1 MTYIPA
7 PLSIFKNVW
16 KLRPG
21 HYLKINK
28 EGKWKDCE
36 YWNIPVRTPQWSDYK
51 KAKKK
56 LYLLL
61 RKSVKRRMVSDVP
74 VGAFLSGGVDSGSIV
89 GLMSKISDKKIDTF
103 TIGSSIQEYDE
114 RSRANEIVKKNGTNH
129 HEKIFDYAAFPAIVD
144 MIISQ
149 MDEPFAD
156 SSELSVYLLSEYVKD
171 SVTVVLT
178 GDAGDEI
185 FAGYNKYLFG
195 YYSKIYRKIPVVFRE
210 KIIKPIVHS
219 MKDTNR
225 IMRKI
230 RKVIDNVEK
239 DPCECHKAL
248 MCMGIKMDEIG
259 LLLKSQYRDEHSF
272 DFIDDYYNQFPEA
285 SALQKALYT
294 DLKVVLEGDM
304 LVKTDRMSMR
314 HSIETRIPMLA
325 KEIIEFS
332 INLPDKFKLKGR
344 NRKRILK
351 DSMRIVLPKNFD
363 KYPKSGFEV
372 PVDHWLRNEMKEE
385 VERVFAREKIEKQGL
400 FKYEYIRN
408 IINEHFSGKRN
419 RKDELWVLY
428 VFEKWYEEVM
438 E

>member
-1 MTYIPA
+1 
-7 PLSIFKNVW
+7 
-16 KLRPG
+16 
-21 HYLKINK
+21 
-28 EGKWKDCE
+28 
-36 YWNIPVRTPQWSDYK
+36 
-51 KAKKK
+51 
-56 LYLLL
+56 
-61 RKSVKRRMVSDVP
+61 
-74 VGAFLSGGVDSGSIV
+74 
-89 GLMSKISDKKIDTF
+89 
-103 TIGSSIQEYDE
+103 
-114 RSRANEIVKKNGTNH
+114 
-129 HEKIFDYAAFPAIVD
+129 
-144 MIISQ
+144 
-149 MDEPFAD
+149 
-156 SSELSVYLLSEYVKD
+156 
-171 SVTVVLT
+171 
-178 GDAGDEI
+178 
-185 FAGYNKYLFG
+185 
-195 YYSKIYRKIPVVFRE
+195 
-210 KIIKPIVHS
+210 
-219 MKDTNR
+219 
-225 IMRKI
+225 
-230 RKVIDNVEK
+230 
-239 DPCECHKAL
+239 
-248 MCMGIKMDEIG
+248 
-259 LLLKSQYRDEHSF
+259 
-272 DFIDDYYNQFPEA
+272 
-285 SALQKALYT
+285 
-294 DLKVVLEGDM
+294 M